1 MTPKELIEMIDVE
14 GVGARAINAPEDVE
28 VKALCERIGY
38 GAVMDSAARQ
48 WFLKD
53 SVGALTVGPCA
64 GLIRDAQ

>member
-1 MTPKELIEMIDVE
+1 MSDGFTHLVSEEELRL
-14 GVGARAINAPEDVE
+14 RAV

>member
-1 MTPKELIEMIDVE
+1 MTPEKLIDLIDAD
-14 GVGARAINAPEDVE
+14 GVGAKSITAPEDAE

-64 GLIRDAQ
+64 GLIRDAK